1 MTLLMEEISNANSNV
16 KITFYYEEEMKK
28 RPASSVIK
36 SDLDYIKKWFAWY
49 PAWANIDDRPVIFVW
64 NAGGCDIA
72 DRWMAASNSEWY
84 VVLKIFPGFEG
95 CTTQPD
101 NWVSY
106 LESPSSVETTTINN
120 PLTTNTAIFI

>member
-1 MTLLMEEISNANSNV
+1 
-16 KITFYYEEEMKK
+16 
-28 RPASSVIK
+28 
-36 SDLDYIKKWFAWY
+36 
-49 PAWANIDDRPVIFVW
+49 VW

-72 DRWMAASNSEWY
+72 DRWMAASNGEWY

-106 LESPSSVETTTINN
+106 LESPSSVETPTINN